1 MSPFDLR
8 TSPFYV
14 LGVSPRDDRTT
25 IEDAKEAA
33 ISDGRLSE
41 TEALRLQQL
50 LMAPRPRLGAELAWL
65 LGVAPNRA
73 RKLID
78 EVAVTVD
85 EAAGLPLLAAANIA
99 AHRCAQNL
107 VPAHPDLLISFYA
120 RNDEEETLSLLNPER
135 RTSGFP
141 EVPRQLM
148 QEVLQEL
155 RHAHTGA
162 LIVFIRGQP
171 NPGRS
176 LLEIL
181 QKNFLDDRRSSRSS
195 TNL

>member
-8 TSPFYV
+8 ASPFYV

-25 IEDAKEAA
+25 IEDAKETA

-78 EVAVTVD
+78 EGSTTFE
-85 EAAGLPLLAAANIA
+85 EAAGLPPLAAANIT

-107 VPAHPDLLISFYA
+107 VPAHPDLLMSFYA
-120 RNDEEETLSLLNPER
+120 RNSEEETRGLLNPER

-141 EVPRQLM
+141 EVPGELMHEALQQLM
-148 QEVLQEL
+148 HD
-155 RHAHTGA
+155 HAAA
-162 LIVFIRGQP
+162 LIVFITGRP

-181 QKNFLDDRRSSRSS
+181 QKYFTDESNVIS
-195 TNL
+195 